1 MVGLHHPPKHHG
13 FVTLPLKS
21 SFELDSIIL
30 EVNRML
36 PQLAGFIEQFNNIVS
51 QHGVN
56 VVTDAQGNMSMDVP
70 ASMSETTYNNI
81 SNRLGIVDRLINNHG
96 SSINDLFQK
105 GLTIEQKIKQTDHN
119 YTSQLSDQIE
129 KFNIL
134 NASYK
139 H

>member
-1 MVGLHHPPKHHG
+1 MLGLHNPPKPHG

-21 SFELDSIIL
+21 SFELDNIIL

-36 PQLAGFIEQFNNIVS
+36 PQLVGFIEQFNNIVS
-51 QHGVN
+51 QHGIN

-70 ASMSETTYNNI
+70 ASMSETSYMNI
-81 SNRLGIVDRLINNHG
+81 SNRLGIVDRLINNQG
-96 SSINDLFQK
+96 TSINDLIQK
-105 GLTIEQKIKQTDHN
+105 GLSIEQEIKQSDHN

-129 KFNIL
+129 KFKKL

>member
-1 MVGLHHPPKHHG
+1 
-13 FVTLPLKS
+13 
-21 SFELDSIIL
+21 
-30 EVNRML
+30 ML
-36 PQLAGFIEQFNNIVS
+36 PQLVGFVEQFNNIVS
-51 QHGVN
+51 QHGIN

-70 ASMSETTYNNI
+70 ASMSETTYTNI

-96 SSINDLFQK
+96 ASINDLFKK
-105 GLTIEQKIKQTDHN
+105 GLSIEQEIKQSDQN

-129 KFNIL
+129 NFKKL

>member
-1 MVGLHHPPKHHG
+1 MLGLHNPPKPHG
-13 FVTLPLKS
+13 FVTLQLKS
-21 SFELDSIIL
+21 SLELDNIIL

-36 PQLAGFIEQFNNIVS
+36 PQLVGFVEQFNNIVS
-51 QHGVN
+51 QHGIN

-70 ASMSETTYNNI
+70 ASMSETTYMNI

-96 SSINDLFQK
+96 SSINDLIQK
-105 GLTIEQKIKQTDHN
+105 GLSIEQEIKQPDQN

-129 KFNIL
+129 KFKKL

>member
-1 MVGLHHPPKHHG
+1 MLGLHNPPKDLG

-21 SFELDSIIL
+21 SFELDNIIL

-36 PQLAGFIEQFNNIVS
+36 PQLAGFIEQFNNIIS
-51 QHGVN
+51 QHGIN

-70 ASMSETTYNNI
+70 ASMPETTYKNI

-96 SSINDLFQK
+96 YSISDLFQK
-105 GLTIEQKIKQTDHN
+105 GLSLEQEIKQTDQN
-119 YTSQLSDQIE
+119 YTSQLTDQIE
-129 KFNIL
+129 KFKKL

-139 H
+139 K